1 MKFTKH
7 IAVAALLVASPAVV
21 QAQNVVAKSASSLE
35 RFFQDEGAEVDAT
48 VDNVGD
54 PKLDVTYYGNEF
66 SVYYYGCDDNRNCD
80 AVQFFSG
87 YKTDGSVRLS
97 KINTWNA
104 ENRYARAY
112 VSDSGSARI
121 EMDIYLGDDGVSAD
135 DFAAMVSLWSRS
147 MNEFEDL
154 IDW

>member
-1 MKFTKH
+1 MKITSL
-7 IAVAALLVASPAVV
+7 IAVAALLTSPVAV
-21 QAQNVVAKSASSLE
+21 QAQNLVAKNAKSLE
-35 RFFQDEGAEVDAT
+35 RFFQNEGAEVESM

-54 PKLDVTYYGNEF
+54 PKLEVTYYGNEF
-66 SVYYYGCDDNRNCD
+66 SVYYYGCDDNINCN

-87 YKTDGSVRLS
+87 YKTEGSVRLS

-121 EMDIYLGDDGVSAD
+121 EMDIYMGDDGVSAD
-135 DFAAMVSLWSRS
+135 DFAAMISLWSRS
-147 MNEFEDL
+147 MSDFEDM

>member
-1 MKFTKH
+1 MKLTKL
-7 IAVAALLVASPAVV
+7 IAVAALMVSPVAV
-21 QAQNVVAKSASSLE
+21 QAQNLVAKNAKSVE
-35 RFFQDEGAEVDAT
+35 RFFQNEGAEIEST

-66 SVYYYGCDDNRNCD
+66 SVYYYGCDDNTNCN
-80 AVQFFSG
+80 AIQFFSG
-87 YKTDGSVRLS
+87 YKTEGSVRLS

-121 EMDIYLGDDGVSAD
+121 EMDIYMGDDGVSPD
-135 DFAAMVSLWSRS
+135 DFASMVSLWSRS